1 MRVLAS
7 GYFSLTFE
15 YSVNIITSSGKALKM
30 IASMETE
37 QTKVSIASIGLVG
50 IEEFRNK
57 LRLRLPRGISGSKN
71 RYISTGLQATPENWK
86 KAQVKAW
93 EIEQDI
99 SNGHFD
105 STLAKYKLKS
115 HLTLIKSVDKPQ
127 DILTLYELWECYTD
141 YKSKLIESTT
151 IKTTYK
157 RTKNLIPL
165 FPTQDLKE
173 AVAIRDWLL
182 ANKSA
187 YTAKCVL
194 IHLSGCCEWAVESRL
209 IASNPFAKMAQT
221 IQQTDEDGEDIDPF
235 TVQERDAI
243 IAGFENSRYY
253 KHYTNF
259 VRFLFL
265 TGCRTGEAIALKWK
279 HINPE
284 MTQITFCESF
294 SSHFSLRKDTKNHQ
308 SRKFPINAQLKALL
322 ESIKGKACNPE
333 DLVFPSPTGRE
344 IDGHNFLNRAWK
356 GYKNR
361 HGNQVDG
368 IVTQLVKEGKVE
380 RYRCQYNTRHTFV
393 TMALEANVSIPQLA
407 KWVGNSPEV
416 IMKHYAGTLRQVQ
429 VPEF

>member
-1 MRVLAS
+1 M
-7 GYFSLTFE
+7 
-15 YSVNIITSSGKALKM
+15 KAV
-30 IASMETE
+30 
-37 QTKVSIASIGLVG
+37 QTKLPNGTVG
-50 IEEFRNK
+50 IEEFQGK
-57 LRLRLPRGISGSKN
+57 IRLRLPRHIFGGKQKW
-71 RYISTGLQATPENWK
+71 ISTGLQNTPENWK
-86 KAQVKAW
+86 TAQSEAW
-93 EIEQDI
+93 KIEQDI
-99 SNGHFD
+99 NSGNFD
-105 STLAKYKLKS
+105 PTLVKYKPRI
-115 HLTLIKSVDKPQ
+115 HLTLVKPVEKPPQ
-127 DILTLYELWECYTD
+127 NLTLDELWERYTE
-141 YKSKLIESTT
+141 YKSQVIEATT

-165 FPTQDLKE
+165 FPSQNLKD

-182 ANKSA
+182 DNKSL
-187 YTAKCVL
+187 YTAKYVL
-194 IHLSGCCEWAVESRL
+194 THLSGCCEWAVESNL
-209 IASNPFAKMAQT
+209 IASNPFAKMAQHIKESRT
-221 IQQTDEDGEDIDPF
+221 QESDGEEIDPF
-235 TVQERDAI
+235 TAQERDAI
-243 IAGFENSRYY
+243 IEAFENNRYY

-259 VRFLFL
+259 VRFLFM

-284 MTQITFCESF
+284 MTQITFSESF
-294 SSHFSLRKDTKNHQ
+294 SSHFSVRKDTKNHK

-322 ESIKGKACNPE
+322 ESIKPKTGNTE

-380 RYRCQYNTRHTFV
+380 RYRCQYNTRHTFI
-393 TMALEANVSIPQLA
+393 TMALESNVSVPQVA
-407 KWVGNSPEV
+407 KWVGNTPEI

>member
-1 MRVLAS
+1 MKTV
-7 GYFSLTFE
+7 
-15 YSVNIITSSGKALKM
+15 
-30 IASMETE
+30 
-37 QTKVSIASIGLVG
+37 QTKLPNGSVA
-50 IEEFRNK
+50 IEEFQGK
-57 LRLRLPRGISGSKN
+57 IRLRLPRQIFGGKQKW
-71 RYISTGLQATPENWK
+71 ISTGLQATPENWE
-86 KAQVKAW
+86 KAQNKAW

-99 SNGHFD
+99 SNGNFD
-105 STLAKYKLKS
+105 PTLAQYKPRT
-115 HLTLIKSVDKPQ
+115 HLTLVKAVDKPQ
-127 DILTLYELWECYTD
+127 QTLTVDELWERYTE
-141 YKSKLIESTT
+141 YKSQVIEATT

-165 FPTQDLKE
+165 FPSQNLKD

-182 ANKSA
+182 RHKSP
-187 YTAKCVL
+187 YTAKYVL
-194 IHLSGCCEWAVESRL
+194 THLSGCCEWAVESNL
-209 IASNPFAKMAQT
+209 IESNPFAKMAHHIKESK
-221 IQQTDEDGEDIDPF
+221 IQEIDGDGEDIAPF
-235 TVQERDAI
+235 TAQERDAI
-243 IAGFENSRYY
+243 IEAFENSRYY

-259 VRFLFL
+259 VRFLFM

-279 HINPE
+279 HINPQ

-322 ESIKGKACNPE
+322 ESIKPKSGDPE

-380 RYRCQYNTRHTFV
+380 RYRCQYNTRHTFI
-393 TMALEANVSIPQLA
+393 TMALEANVSVPQVA
-407 KWVGNSPEV
+407 KWVGNSPEI

-429 VPEF
+429 VPELLPM

>member
-1 MRVLAS
+1 MNLIK
-7 GYFSLTFE
+7 TQ
-15 YSVNIITSSGKALKM
+15 
-30 IASMETE
+30 TE
-37 QTKVSIASIGLVG
+37 AANGSVG
-50 IEEFRNK
+50 IEEYRGK
-57 LRLRLPRGISGSKN
+57 IRLRLPRQLCDGKQQW
-71 RYISTGLQATPENWK
+71 ISTGLQTTPENWE
-86 KAQVKAW
+86 KAQLKAK
-93 EIEQDI
+93 EIEADI
-99 SNGHFD
+99 SKGDFD
-105 STLAKYKLKS
+105 PTLAKYKPRI
-115 HLTLIKSVDKPQ
+115 HLTLVEPGDKPQ
-127 DILTLYELWECYTD
+127 QILALDQLWERYTE
-141 YKSKLIESTT
+141 YKSKLLEATT
-151 IKTTYK
+151 IKATYK
-157 RTKNLIPL
+157 RVKNLIAL
-165 FPTQDLKE
+165 FPSQDLKD
-173 AVAIRDWLL
+173 AVVIRDWLL
-182 ANKSA
+182 ANKSS
-187 YTAKCVL
+187 YTAKFAL
-194 IHLSGCCEWAVESRL
+194 IHLSSCCEWAVESRL
-209 IASNPFAKMAQT
+209 IVSNPFAKMAHT
-221 IQQTDEDGEDIDPF
+221 IKTQETDEDGEDIDPF

-243 IAGFENSRYY
+243 IEGFENSRYY

-380 RYRCQYNTRHTFV
+380 RYRCQYNTRHTFI

-416 IMKHYAGTLRQVQ
+416 IMKHYAGTLR
-429 VPEF
+429 